1 MMLPVMPRVIAVANQ
16 KGGVGKTT
24 TTINVGVGLSQ
35 RGRRVV
41 LIDFDPQASLT
52 QGLGFNP
59 DSLSATM
66 YDVLIDEQTPMD
78 WIFLQ
83 TPAKIALA
91 PAGIDLAGAEFEL
104 PAKPEWQ
111 QTLRRRLSSVKMRA
125 DFILIDCPTS
135 LGVLTINALVA
146 ASEVLVP
153 AECSF
158 LAFRGLSGLLATVK
172 GIQERFNSRLRITAI
187 LPVKVPRTVHAREA
201 LEELR
206 RICGPLVSDTIVP
219 QRVKVADALIS
230 GQSILEFDPR
240 SDAAEA
246 FRQIAEVIDHGKE
259 GVDEGPGTRG
269 GLRGV

>member
-104 PAKPEWQ
+104 AAKPDWQ
-111 QTLRRRLSSVKMRA
+111 QTLRQRLSSLKTRA

-135 LGVLTINALVA
+135 LGVLTVNALVA

-172 GIQERFNSRLRITAI
+172 GIQERFNSRLRITAL

-246 FRQIAEVIDHGKE
+246 FRRITEVIDHAQE
-259 GVDEGPGTRG
+259 GVDEGPGARG
-269 GLRGV
+269 RLRSV